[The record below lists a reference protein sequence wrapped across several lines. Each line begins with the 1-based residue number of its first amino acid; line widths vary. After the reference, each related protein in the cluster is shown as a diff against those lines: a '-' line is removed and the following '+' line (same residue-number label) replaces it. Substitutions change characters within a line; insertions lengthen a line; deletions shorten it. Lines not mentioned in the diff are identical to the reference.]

1 MCTRHPAKGFSV
13 DVADPLFL
21 KEMPLPAFAETDD
34 LSVRSPVDA
43 NLGKAGR
50 YPLPVAQY
58 LRLRTHIPALYAL
71 LSLNAAILAYTHYG
85 IAPPLLS
92 VTLPSILI
100 LLGMLRMVT
109 WLRPIRRVE
118 LEVDWVTR
126 KLRQTTVLAVAMALG
141 YLGWGISLDQYGGPY
156 EHGHVAAFVAVTVLG
171 CVFCLSYLPQAAV
184 IVCMLVMGIFTAY
197 SALNGN
203 EVMLAIAVN
212 IALVV
217 VVILK
222 ILRDSFDAFVKL
234 ETAQRAL
241 QAERRQ
247 AQSLGEENAHLAQT
261 DALTGLPNRRYFF
274 AMLEAMLDLEGER
287 TPFCVGL
294 IDLDRFKPINDTHG
308 HAQGDRLLQIIGER
322 MLERCPEDVIVARLG
337 GDEFGL
343 IVLGDLDKAEAAGR
357 LLCAEICQPARLGE
371 VVVSVGCSAGLA
383 AYPQAAQTAH
393 ALFDRADFALYHAKN
408 HKRGQCVRFS
418 KELESLIRS
427 EQALDA
433 ALQTANLDR
442 EMSVVYQP
450 IVATADLAMIGVEC
464 LARWN
469 SPSLGQ
475 VSPELLISTAER
487 LGRAREVT
495 LTLFDK
501 ALVALARLPS
511 SLRMTFN
518 LSGHDLCDAATI
530 AGLLE
535 RIEDAQCDSRR
546 LLFEITE
553 TSLISEIEAAS
564 AALAR
569 LRNAGARI
577 ALDDFGTGYSSLSS
591 LHQLPLDMVK
601 IDRSFAPRLD
611 EVSGRRLIT
620 AIRNLAR
627 SLSLEC
633 VIEGI
638 ETENQLISARLAG
651 FSLAQGFYMA
661 RPMPIEHILA
671 RIDGEAGEETEF
683 WSAA

>member
-1 MCTRHPAKGFSV
+1 MN
-13 DVADPLFL
+13 
-21 KEMPLPAFAETDD
+21 
-34 LSVRSPVDA
+34 VRTPVEA
-43 NLGKAGR
+43 NLERAGR

-71 LSLNAAILAYTHYG
+71 LSVNAAILAYTHYG
-85 IAPPLLS
+85 IAPQFLA
-92 VTLPSILI
+92 VTLPTILI
-100 LLGMLRMVT
+100 LFGLLRMVA

-118 LEVDWVTR
+118 LEVEWVTS
-126 KLRQTTVLAVAMALG
+126 KMRQTTLLAVGMSLG
-141 YLGWGISLDQYGGPY
+141 YLWWALNLDRYGGPY

-171 CVFCLSYLPQAAV
+171 CVFCLSFLPQAAV
-184 IVCMLVMGIFTAY
+184 IVCMLVMGTFTAY
-197 SALNGN
+197 TALNGS
-203 EVMLAIAVN
+203 EVMLAISLN
-212 IALVV
+212 IALVA

-222 ILRDSFDAFVKL
+222 ILRDGFDAFVKL
-234 ETAQRAL
+234 ETTQRAL
-241 QAERRQ
+241 QSERRQ
-247 AQSLGEENAHLAQT
+247 AQTLGEENAHLAQT

-274 AMLEAMLDLEGER
+274 AMLEAMLDLEGDKA
-287 TPFCVGL
+287 PFCVGL

-308 HAQGDRLLQIIGER
+308 HAQGDRLLQVIGER
-322 MLERCPEDVIVARLG
+322 MLERCPDNVIVARLG

-343 IVLGDLDKAEAAGR
+343 IVLGDLDQAEAAGR
-357 LLCAEICQPARLGE
+357 MLCAEICQPARLGE

-383 AYPQAAQTAH
+383 AYPEAAQTGH

-418 KELESLIRS
+418 KELEGLIRS

-433 ALQTANLDR
+433 ALQAANLDR

-469 SPSLGQ
+469 SPALGQ
-475 VSPELLISTAER
+475 VSPEFLIATAER
-487 LGRAREVT
+487 LGRARELT

-501 ALVALARLPS
+501 ALVAFQQLPS

-518 LSGHDLCDAATI
+518 LSGHDLCDPATI

-535 RIEDAQCDSRR
+535 RIEDAQCNTHR

-553 TSLISEIEAAS
+553 TSLISEIDAAT

-611 EVSGRRLIT
+611 EVAGRRLIT

-651 FSLAQGFYMA
+651 FSLAQGFFMA
-661 RPMPIEHILA
+661 RPMPIEQVLA
-671 RIDGEAGEETEF
+671 RIDDADTPL